1 MAWKHVH
8 QRQTKHRSFKAM
20 PTSMRQAKVKQ
31 GGIVKNV
38 SMGKCDNAK
47 FVKDAFDSFLKQ

>member
-1 MAWKHVH
+1 
-8 QRQTKHRSFKAM
+8 M